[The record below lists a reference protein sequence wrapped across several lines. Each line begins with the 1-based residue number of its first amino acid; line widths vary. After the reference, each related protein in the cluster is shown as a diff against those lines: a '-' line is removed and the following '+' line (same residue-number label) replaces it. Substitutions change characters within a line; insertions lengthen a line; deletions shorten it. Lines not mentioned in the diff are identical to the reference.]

1 MIGGLI
7 GKKVGMTQVFDE
19 NGRVIPVTVLEAGP
33 CVVVQRK
40 TSEKDGYESVQ
51 LGLVEQKRLRANS
64 PMAGHFKRAEV
75 PPTRVLREFSY
86 QETEEASLEV
96 GAQVLVNDVFEQN
109 DRVDV
114 VGSGKGRGFQGVIK
128 RHGFS
133 GGKATHGSMFHR
145 APGSI
150 GQSAYPA
157 RVFRGMKGPG
167 RMGNKRVKVRNLE
180 VVQIDQERNLMLV
193 RGAVPGSRGN
203 YVLILQ
209 AQYPGTEAKG

>member
-7 GKKVGMTQVFDE
+7 GKKVGMTQIFDE

-40 TSEKDGYESVQ
+40 TSEKEGYEAIQ
-51 LGLVEQKRLRANS
+51 LGLVEQKRRRANS
-64 PMAGHFKRAEV
+64 PMTGHFKKAEV
-75 PPTRVLREFSY
+75 PPTRILREFSY
-86 QETEEASLEV
+86 QGTEEASLEV
-96 GAQVLVNDVFEQN
+96 GAQVLVNDLFEPN
-109 DRVDV
+109 DRVDI

-133 GGKATHGSMFHR
+133 GGNATHGSMFHR

-150 GQSAYPA
+150 GQRAYPG
-157 RVFRGMKGPG
+157 RVFKGMKGPG

-180 VVQIDQERNLMLV
+180 VIQIDSERNLMLV
-193 RGAVPGSRGN
+193 KGAVPGSRGN

-209 AQYPGTEAKG
+209 AQAQG

>member
-7 GKKVGMTQVFDE
+7 GKKIGMTQVFDE
-19 NGRVIPVTVLEAGP
+19 NGKVIPVTVLEAGP
-33 CVVVQRK
+33 CVVVQKK
-40 TSEKDGYESVQ
+40 TSEKEGYEAVQ

-64 PMAGHFKRAEV
+64 PMTGHFKKAEV

-86 QETEEASLEV
+86 QESEEASLEV
-96 GAQVLVNDVFEQN
+96 GAQVLVNDVFELT

-150 GQSAYPA
+150 GQSAYPG
-157 RVFRGMKGPG
+157 RVFKGMKGPG

-209 AQYPGTEAKG
+209 AQAKYRIS

>member
-7 GKKVGMTQVFDE
+7 GKKIGMTQVFDE
-19 NGRVIPVTVLEAGP
+19 NGKVIPVTVLEAGP

-40 TSEKDGYESVQ
+40 TSEKEGYEAIQ
-51 LGLVEQKRLRANS
+51 LGLVERRRRRANS
-64 PMAGHFKRAEV
+64 PMTGHFKNAEV

-86 QETEEASLEV
+86 QESEEASLEV
-96 GAQVLVNDVFEQN
+96 GAQVLVNDVFELN
-109 DRVDV
+109 DRVDI

-150 GQSAYPA
+150 GQSANPS
-157 RVFRGMKGPG
+157 RVFKGMKGPG

-180 VVQIDQERNLMLV
+180 VIQIDQERNLMLV
-193 RGAVPGSRGN
+193 KGAVPGSRGN
-203 YVLILQ
+203 YILILQ
-209 AQYPGTEAKG
+209 SQGAGS